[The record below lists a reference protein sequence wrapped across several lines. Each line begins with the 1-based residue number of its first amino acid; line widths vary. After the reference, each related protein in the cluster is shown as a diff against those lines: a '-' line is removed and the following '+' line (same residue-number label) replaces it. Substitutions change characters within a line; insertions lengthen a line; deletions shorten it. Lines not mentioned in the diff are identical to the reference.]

1 MMSVTKPIVTNTTEI
16 VLQNTIKLQQVKIEI
31 LKTFASNEQE
41 KNKRLNLRL
50 KKYETIHRVD
60 QFQIMKMINLRKIK
74 F

>member
-1 MMSVTKPIVTNTTEI
+1 MMSVTTPIVTNTTET
-16 VLQNTIKLQQVKIEI
+16 VLQNKIKLQQVEIEI
-31 LKTFASNEQE
+31 LKTFASIEQE